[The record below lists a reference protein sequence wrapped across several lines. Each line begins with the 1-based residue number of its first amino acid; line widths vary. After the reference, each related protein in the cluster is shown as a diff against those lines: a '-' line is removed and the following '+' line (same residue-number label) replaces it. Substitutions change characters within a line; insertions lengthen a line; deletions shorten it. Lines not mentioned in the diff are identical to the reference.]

1 MLEFEKMQGLGN
13 DFVIFDARA
22 QKINFS
28 SEQAQKI
35 ADRKTGIGCDQ
46 LIVLRHSKLA
56 EIYMQIYNADGSEVS
71 ACGNATRCVA
81 SLMIKELKQ
90 PHIRIETKAGILQC
104 SQIDSQTISVNMGI
118 PKLSWEN
125 IPLSESCDTL
135 HLPLESG
142 ELKDGVAV
150 NIGNPHAVYFVA
162 ETNNIPLAK
171 LGAPLEID
179 PFFPRR
185 ANINVAQIIDRQHI
199 KLRVWERG
207 VGETLA
213 CGTGACATMVAARRR
228 GLIDDSAII
237 SQAGGD
243 LKIEWAGSETDP
255 KQELWMTGD
264 AAHVFSGKIDIL

>member
-125 IPLSESCDTL
+125 IPLAESCDTL
-135 HLPLESG
+135 HLPLELG

-171 LGAPLEID
+171 LGAALEID

-228 GLIDDSAII
+228 GLVDDSAII